1 MRIIIAAAAAILTST
16 AYAADLVEPAPIAP
30 PPIVASNPFNGF
42 YAGIHGGYGWANASG
57 NGTLSYAGIPEEQSE
72 EAFAIVKAIP
82 VLGSFPFDSDQDGW
96 LFGGQLGY
104 NWVGSSGLL
113 IGGEISGSWANI
125 KGSYYAPGI
134 SAETTWDAIGI
145 AQAKLGWANDRIAL
159 YVSGGGALGHSDT
172 SFSTPIGYMK
182 FDDTHG
188 GWTVGAG
195 ADVMVWKDVS
205 LGLSYNYID
214 FGSSSGY
221 GMGIRGTSF
230 NYNADSDM
238 HLIKL
243 NLNYHF

>member
-72 EAFAIVKAIP
+72 EAFDIVKAIP

-113 IGGEISGSWANI
+113 IGGEISGSWAN
-125 KGSYYAPGI
+125 K
-134 SAETTWDAIGI
+134 
-145 AQAKLGWANDRIAL
+145 
-159 YVSGGGALGHSDT
+159 V
-172 SFSTPIGYMK
+172 
-182 FDDTHG
+182 
-188 GWTVGAG
+188 
-195 ADVMVWKDVS
+195 
-205 LGLSYNYID
+205 
-214 FGSSSGY
+214 
-221 GMGIRGTSF
+221 
-230 NYNADSDM
+230 
-238 HLIKL
+238 
-243 NLNYHF
+243 